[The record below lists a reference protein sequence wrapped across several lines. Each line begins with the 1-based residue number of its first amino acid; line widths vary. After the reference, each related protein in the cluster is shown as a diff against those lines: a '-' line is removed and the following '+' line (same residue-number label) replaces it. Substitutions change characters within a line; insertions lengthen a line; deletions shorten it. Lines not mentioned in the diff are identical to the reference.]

1 MSKLPIIKARDILKV
16 LKILSFTLKHKKGSH
31 FFFSHKDDRTTVIP
45 IHPSETL
52 GKGVLRSIL
61 RDIEIS
67 VEELNNLLK
76 K

>member
-1 MSKLPIIKARDILKV
+1 MSKLPIIKARQLLKV
-16 LKILSFTLKHKKGSH
+16 LNLLGFTLKHKKGSH
-31 FFFSHKDDRTTVIP
+31 FFFAHKDGRTTVVP

-52 GKGVLRSIL
+52 GKGLLSAIL
-61 RDIEIS
+61 RDIKIS